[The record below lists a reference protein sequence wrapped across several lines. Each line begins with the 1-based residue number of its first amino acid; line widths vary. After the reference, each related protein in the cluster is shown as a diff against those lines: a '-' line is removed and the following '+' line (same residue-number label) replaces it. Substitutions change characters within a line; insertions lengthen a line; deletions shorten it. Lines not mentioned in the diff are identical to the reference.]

1 MDYGSGKC
9 LVFLHGWGGE
19 IASFRALADKLSE
32 RFRVILID
40 LYGFGKT
47 PHPDHPLTIEDYA
60 RGVRGVLDR
69 AEVTDCV
76 PVGHSFGG
84 RIAMRLAANDPI
96 VSGVVLLDSAGVIP
110 RRGLRYYGK
119 VALYKIG
126 KKLKL
131 ASLPKGSADYA
142 ALSGVMKKTFV
153 NVVNESSEPDAM
165 KIRVPTLLIWGSE
178 DEDTPLYMC
187 RRLKKRIS
195 DSECIVIEG
204 AGHFAYLEH
213 PEYVRRV
220 LTAFREGI

>member
-1 MDYGSGKC
+1 
-9 LVFLHGWGGE
+9 
-19 IASFRALADKLSE
+19 
-32 RFRVILID
+32 
-40 LYGFGKT
+40 
-47 PHPDHPLTIEDYA
+47 
-60 RGVRGVLDR
+60 
-69 AEVTDCV
+69 
-76 PVGHSFGG
+76 
-84 RIAMRLAANDPI
+84 MRLAANDPI

-131 ASLPKGSADYA
+131 TSLPKGSADYA